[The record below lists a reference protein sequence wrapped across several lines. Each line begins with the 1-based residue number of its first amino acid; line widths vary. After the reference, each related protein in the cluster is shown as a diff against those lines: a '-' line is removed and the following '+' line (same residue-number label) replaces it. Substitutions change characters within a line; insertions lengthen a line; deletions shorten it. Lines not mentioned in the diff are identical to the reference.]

1 MPLPLMLG
9 MSALQGGAG
18 VISGFAQAD
27 AERKRIRE
35 KNAQIDAAKARVE
48 AERNKLRQDT
58 KSLSTDF
65 ITNYVTVRDPNKAEG
80 IRQSYGQNM
89 SMYKQ
94 GDAQLESSIANLEA
108 QKEAN
113 GMSPMSAGL
122 IGLGTGIASGIAS
135 TIGSGRS
142 TPDTLGFNPTKGTQ
156 IPSIESIS
164 PRIDNQFGST
174 SAFTFDPFRKKQGFS
189 TYDLMG

>member
-9 MSALQGGAG
+9 MAALQGGVGA
-18 VISGFAQAD
+18 ISGFAQAD
-27 AERKRIRE
+27 AERKRIKE

-135 TIGSGRS
+135 TIGSGES

-156 IPSIESIS
+156 IPTTESM
-164 PRIDNQFGST
+164 DNLWKPKFGQFNNT
-174 SAFTFDPFRKKQGFS
+174 Q
-189 TYDLMG
+189 LMG